1 MINRWI
7 FLLFLADIADFFSN
21 FVSLFLFSFNLSRFS
36 NLRFKNFPYANLLF
50 RFKPLRIR
58 LRSNIIGLIE

>member
-36 NLRFKNFPYANLLF
+36 NLRFKNFPYVNLLF
-50 RFKPLRIR
+50 RFKSLRIC
-58 LRSNIIGLIE
+58 LQSNIIGLIE